1 MTGGMETYKK
11 GWFALRNRNLNMN
24 ALMSIAVIGALF
36 IGKWSEA
43 AIVMF
48 LFALTEV
55 IEA

>member
-1 MTGGMETYKK
+1 METYKK